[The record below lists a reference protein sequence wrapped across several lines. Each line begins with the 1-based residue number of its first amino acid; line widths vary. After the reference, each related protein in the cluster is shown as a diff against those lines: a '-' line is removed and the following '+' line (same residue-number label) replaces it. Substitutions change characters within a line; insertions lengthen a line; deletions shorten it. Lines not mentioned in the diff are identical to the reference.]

1 MPEIVQIEGGFAH
14 AALVCLDG
22 LYRYA
27 MALSH
32 NQAEAEDLVQETYL
46 RAVRA
51 SGQLAPDSNL
61 KSWLY
66 AILRNAWLNQVRHAH
81 SGPRFVDMDDD
92 QESGAAGQVRSND
105 DPYATYVRHVEH
117 DHVRAAVNNL
127 PPQYREVIVLR
138 EFEGLSYQEI
148 GVILDCPA
156 GTVMSRLSRA
166 RDRLREALSDW
177 GGSGFG
183 PKDAPAGDANSYGCM

>member
-1 MPEIVQIEGGFAH
+1 MQDAVQIEAGFAQ
-14 AALVCLDG
+14 AALACLDG

-27 MALSH
+27 MTLSH

-66 AILRNAWLNQVRHAH
+66 AILRNTWLNQVRHAH
-81 SGPRFVDMDDD
+81 SGPRFVDMDGEQD
-92 QESGAAGQVRSND
+92 SGAAGQVRSSD
-105 DPYATYVRHVEH
+105 DPYATYLRRVES
-117 DHVRAAVNNL
+117 DHIRAAVNNL
-127 PPQYREVIVLR
+127 PPQYREVVVLR
-138 EFEGLSYQEI
+138 EFECLSYQEI

-166 RDRLREALSDW
+166 RDRLRLALSDW
-177 GGSGFG
+177 SESGSG
-183 PKDAPAGDANSYGCM
+183 PKDAPSREANNYDCL